1 MSSDFS
7 KNRRERFLNEDPY
20 NAFVKGSLNTIA
32 FRQELIEKE
41 LPTLPLNDPAY
52 IDWSWGIASPKVQL
66 LIGKYSAGAP
76 IEQIAE
82 ELPSVLA
89 AVEASALPHEKYRT
103 EPFYLDEPDTYA
115 YAMWLL
121 SLAKLLRL
129 DYLVPRVAALFDV
142 ARDDNR
148 GKDAL
153 FESLLTKLGES
164 SEPAKTT
171 LKGMKAHAILFEAIE
186 AEPQKRPKLMVEFLS
201 KWYPS
206 MKACYWYGL
215 HTKAPQNFFGYWAFE
230 AGLVTYL
237 WDIDD
242 SGYREMPFYPKDLVA
257 YARTHDAAV
266 PSTALSPS
274 SLKRQSAPAGLPCPE
289 SGFWFTPAKSNSRRY
304 FTQGEVLPDFKT
316 DFGSTIWQWDNNQ
329 SPPKL

>member
-1 MSSDFS
+1 MSSFQIN
-7 KNRRERFLNEDPY
+7 KRERFLNEETYLIFMQGRRAKINQNLDLLTNVLPQHPPET
-20 NAFVKGSLNTIA
+20 NAYKS
-32 FRQELIEKE
+32 
-41 LPTLPLNDPAY
+41 
-52 IDWSWGIASPKVQL
+52 WSWGAASGSFQL
-66 LIGKYSAGAP
+66 LLGSYSAGDP
-76 IEQIAE
+76 IEQMAAE
-82 ELPSVLA
+82 FEATLA
-89 AVEASALPHEKYRT
+89 TIEASALPHSIYRT

-129 DYLVPRVAALFDV
+129 DYLVPRVTALFNV

-153 FESLLTKLGES
+153 FESLLAKLGEPA
-164 SEPAKTT
+164 EPATTT
-171 LKGMKAHAILFEAIE
+171 LKGMKAHAILLQAIQ
-186 AEPQKRPKLMVEFLS
+186 ADPAKRPKLMAEFLG

-242 SGYREMPFYPKDLVA
+242 SSYRDMPFYPKDLVA

-266 PSTALSPS
+266 PSSTPQRTEPKRPS
-274 SLKRQSAPAGLPCPE
+274 VAAGLPCPE
-289 SGFWFTPAKSNSRRY
+289 NGFWFTPAKVGSRRY
-304 FTQGEVLPDFKT
+304 FTKGEVMPDFKS
-316 DFGSTIWQWDNNQ
+316 DFGSTIWQWDSNQ